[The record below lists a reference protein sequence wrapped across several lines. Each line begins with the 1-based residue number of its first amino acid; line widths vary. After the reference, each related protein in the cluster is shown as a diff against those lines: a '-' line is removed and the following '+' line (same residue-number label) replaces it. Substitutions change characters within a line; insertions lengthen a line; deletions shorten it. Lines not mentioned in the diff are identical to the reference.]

1 MVAATQCH
9 DHGVGGNDNGEI
21 EDDDVQEN
29 R

>member
-9 DHGVGGNDNGEI
+9 DHGVDGKDDDEI
-21 EDDDVQEN
+21 EDDDVQEK